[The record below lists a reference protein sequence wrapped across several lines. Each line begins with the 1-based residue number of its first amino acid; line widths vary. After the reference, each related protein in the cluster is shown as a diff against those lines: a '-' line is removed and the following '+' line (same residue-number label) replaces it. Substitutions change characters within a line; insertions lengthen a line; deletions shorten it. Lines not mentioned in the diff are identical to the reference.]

1 MDQKSPES
9 NSAAAVST
17 SLDANPIDRKQ
28 LMACVVESDRIETIT
43 ASLGDD
49 RMSSCNLWIV

>member
-43 ASLGDD
+43 ASLGHEFVQFMD
-49 RMSSCNLWIV
+49 RM